1 MRFIITYT
9 VPHHHLYGTA
19 SSFIRHRIIT
29 YTVPHH
35 HLYGTASSLIRHRI
49 IIYTVPHHHLN
60 HTAPH
65 LPSHRTTPLTTIPH
79 TTQHPLHHIIKQT
92 NHQWPVKNAS
102 RFRLSSSKLR
112 FTFTSRLSFPLLPPF
127 SSWPSSNDPSL
138 QSLLLKIHYMGAKSI
153 SKLVLLMSITH
164 SGSHFTISTI
174 TDNIK

>member
-1 MRFIITYT
+1 MCMRQNSWLCSIRFAKDLLDLHSIKVSVCWKPQRVILVDPATCHCNGNQSLFIMRFIITYT

-79 TTQHPLHHIIKQT
+79 TTTLTTIPHTTQHPLHHIIKQT
-92 NHQWPVKNAS
+92 NHQ
-102 RFRLSSSKLR
+102 
-112 FTFTSRLSFPLLPPF
+112 
-127 SSWPSSNDPSL
+127 
-138 QSLLLKIHYMGAKSI
+138 
-153 SKLVLLMSITH
+153 
-164 SGSHFTISTI
+164 
-174 TDNIK
+174 